1 MKIVINVYVMVE
13 YNDRNKLK
21 IVFATLTLKCFY
33 YAFVFY
39 QCIYRGKCL
48 LFPITDVVKRHPDC
62 INKINKI
69 FQ

>member
-21 IVFATLTLKCFY
+21 IVFASLTLKCFY
-33 YAFVFY
+33 YAFMFFISVY
-39 QCIYRGKCL
+39 IEENVL
-48 LFPITDVVKRHPDC
+48 SPITDVVKRHPDC